1 MAFKLEMFFGQ
12 LLYIV
17 IIPIPQSNKLKMKKA
32 ENICLAIIWQVKTI
46 FPNTHGL
53 PPIPHYKKRGCLN
66 PADIKSIQCIVGRI
80 EDCGEWGLV
89 NCSGP
94 LAHAVFTEVD

>member
-1 MAFKLEMFFGQ
+1 MFFGQ

-17 IIPIPQSNKLKMKKA
+17 VIPIPQSNELKTKKA

-53 PPIPHYKKRGCLN
+53 PPILHYKKRGHLN
-66 PADIKSIQCIVGRI
+66 PADIKSIQCIVGHV
-80 EDCGEWGLV
+80 EDCREWGLV
-89 NCSGP
+89 NRSG
-94 LAHAVFTEVD
+94 LLVHAVFTKAE